1 MTAQSPDLRPADGGR
16 GPSVL
21 DAHLAHLAEAL
32 LSYRECEG
40 LLARWGRE
48 LAGTLVAGGRLLVA
62 GNGGSAAEAQHLTA
76 ELVGKLRHD
85 REPLS
90 AIALHAE
97 TSAMTAIGNDY
108 GYDEV
113 FARQVRAHGRPGDIL
128 LLLSTSGTS
137 PNLLTAAHAGRD
149 AGLRTWAFTGPAPN
163 PLAELCDDV
172 LAVPSPDSQV
182 VQELHLVSSHLL
194 CEYVDQALPL
204 VRSLPGMAAAPA
216 PRTVASAVG
225 RPVGRD
231 GTGWDEHVLAG
242 VVGGRIGRP
251 ANGHGRR
258 TGGAGLDGAT
268 PDGPAHNGHAHNGHG
283 TTGTGWVEP

>member
-1 MTAQSPDLRPADGGR
+1 MTARSPDLRPADGG

-21 DAHLAHLAEAL
+21 DVHLAHLAEAL

-48 LAGTLVAGGRLLVA
+48 LAATLVAGGRLLVA

-113 FARQVRAHGRPGDIL
+113 FARQVRAHGRPDDIL

-137 PNLLTAAHAGRD
+137 PNLLTAAHAGH
-149 AGLRTWAFTGPAPN
+149 ATGLRTWAFTGPAPN
-163 PLAELCDDV
+163 PLADACHEA
-172 LAVPSPDSQV
+172 LAVSSADSQV
-182 VQELHLVSSHLL
+182 VQELHLVSAHVL
-194 CEYVDQALPL
+194 CEYVDWALTA
-204 VRSLPGMAAAPA
+204 VPGAATEPVPVAATRPAPA
-216 PRTVASAVG
+216 GTTRAGPVRTGVEV
-225 RPVGRD
+225 
-231 GTGWDEHVLAG
+231 VLGADRETEPER
-242 VVGGRIGRP
+242 GGR
-251 ANGHGRR
+251 A
-258 TGGAGLDGAT
+258 
-268 PDGPAHNGHAHNGHG
+268 
-283 TTGTGWVEP
+283 